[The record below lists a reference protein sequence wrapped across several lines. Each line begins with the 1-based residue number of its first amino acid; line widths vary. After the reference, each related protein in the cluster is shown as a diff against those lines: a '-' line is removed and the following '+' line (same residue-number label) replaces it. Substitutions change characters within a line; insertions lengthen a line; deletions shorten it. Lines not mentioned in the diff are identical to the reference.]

1 MTKTIWNKIAA
12 CHTGR
17 VPAGEKQDTKKLIV
31 EIATELIQQNGYQ
44 GFSYQD
50 IATRLGIKKA
60 SIHYHFPKKEDLGMA
75 VLSAYYQY
83 ILDWLSKYD
92 LEKMTALEK
101 MEVYFRFFSEPKMSC
116 ELGCPMNGFFSEAGS
131 LPEVLR
137 EKLAWF
143 EKWHLELV
151 TQKVKEGVEKGEFKK
166 RGAPEEQA
174 LFIIAATMGALNMA
188 AESKNPAYYDTVVRQ
203 IIGSLVC

>member
-1 MTKTIWNKIAA
+1 MTKTIRKRLTARHTDRAA
-12 CHTGR
+12 
-17 VPAGEKQDTKKLIV
+17 AGEKQDTKKLIV
-31 EIATELIQQNGYQ
+31 EIATELIQQRGYQ

-60 SIHYHFPKKEDLGMA
+60 SIHYHFPKKEDLGIA
-75 VLSAYYQY
+75 VISAYYQY
-83 ILDWLSKYD
+83 IQDWIGKYD
-92 LEKMTALEK
+92 LDKMTARENLEK
-101 MEVYFRFFSEPKMSC
+101 YFQFFTETHLHH
-116 ELGCPMNGFFSEAGS
+116 ELGCVMNGFLAESES
-131 LPEVLR
+131 LPDVLR

-151 TQKVKEGVEKGEFKK
+151 TMKVKEGVEKGEFKK

-188 AESKNPAYYDTVVRQ
+188 HDKKSPGYYETVTRQVIESL
-203 IIGSLVC
+203 IC